1 MVVEL
6 RVDEGE
12 EDLTMSAPSHIIISL
27 FFFLPCLIKCVFI
40 IVMLKLHAILCI
52 KGVKNNCKAE
62 KVRCYG

>member
-27 FFFLPCLIKCVFI
+27 FFFFTVPYQVRFYHC
-40 IVMLKLHAILCI
+40 HAKIACHSVH
-52 KGVKNNCKAE
+52 KGCK
-62 KVRCYG
+62 K